1 MMPFYAEIDDF
12 TPNDEEILRVF
23 MLPLLLLDTLLFLFS
38 FCLEYCPM
46 MMLSEGFCLDALM
59 YLVRLEA
66 GQVLMALVGKA
77 SASLGLEL
85 VFV

>member
-1 MMPFYAEIDDF
+1 
-12 TPNDEEILRVF
+12 
-23 MLPLLLLDTLLFLFS
+23 ML
-38 FCLEYCPM
+38 E
-46 MMLSEGFCLDALM
+46 